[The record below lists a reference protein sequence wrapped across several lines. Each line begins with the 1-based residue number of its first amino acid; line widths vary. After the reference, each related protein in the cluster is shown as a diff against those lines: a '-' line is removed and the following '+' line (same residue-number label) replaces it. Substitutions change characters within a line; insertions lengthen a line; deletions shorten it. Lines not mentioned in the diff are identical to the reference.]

1 MTNNELLQMQ
11 KMMGMPPAGNVAQ
24 AVPMQGYHQSGMNPD
39 MNNTPMPV
47 QNESNSGMSPM
58 QFYQQQEIFQ
68 NMNKENNQPIQQ
80 PMQRTQDFAQSQEIP
95 QNPSVPPVN
104 DYMQEI
110 ANLRASQERM
120 MQMMS
125 SMSFQNPQQMQEQI
139 VPQAPP
145 DFLKNVDM
153 DNVLSSKEN
162 FNQLLVS
169 VYNQAI
175 SDAERTITPRITEV
189 AQEQVSRKMETRQAL
204 DSFYAR
210 NPEFS
215 DKKELIAMAVRH
227 IRQRNMDIQDPGEIL
242 TKVES
247 FLGIA
252 PKNGNPAVM
261 NQSVIPQNN
270 MQNYNSAYVQS
281 LNNGGG
287 FGMNQT
293 DDSQRNVIDSFV
305 NYHLGNMGRA

>member
-11 KMMGMPPAGNVAQ
+11 KMLGMPQGGTMAQ

-39 MNNTPMPV
+39 MNNIPTPV
-47 QNESNSGMSPM
+47 QNNVNSEMS
-58 QFYQQQEIFQ
+58 QQLFQQQEMFQ
-68 NMNKENNQPIQQ
+68 NINRENEQPYQQ
-80 PMQRTQDFAQSQEIP
+80 PMQRTQDFVRPQEVP
-95 QNPSVPPVN
+95 QNPSAPPVN

-125 SMSFQNPQQMQEQI
+125 SMYFQNPQQTQEPV

-169 VYNQAI
+169 VYNQAV
-175 SDAERTITPRITEV
+175 SDTERIITPRITEV

-204 DSFYAR
+204 DNFYSR

-215 DKKELIAMAVRH
+215 NRKDLIAMAVRH
-227 IRQRNMDIQDPGEIL
+227 IRQRNIDIQDPGEIL
-242 TKVES
+242 TKVEN
-247 FLGIA
+247 FLGIV
-252 PKNGNPAVM
+252 PKNGNPVAP
-261 NQSVIPQNN
+261 NQPIIPQNN
-270 MQNYNSAYVQS
+270 IQNYNSAYVQS

-287 FGMNQT
+287 FGTPQT
-293 DDSQRNVIDSFV
+293 EDSQRNVIDSFV
-305 NYHLGNMGRA
+305 NYHLGSSGRA